1 MGKTAHTMTKKEAL
15 KMRTA
20 IATLIR
26 LTDKDRYDVAIAER
40 YPDYDYTED
49 DYELHLYLRHPEK
62 SGLIELAMLVRV
74 IEDMGT
80 HFLTCEST
88 YDAGTKKGE
97 DIRNSFKIW

>member
-1 MGKTAHTMTKKEAL
+1 MTKKEAL
-15 KMRTA
+15 EMRTA

-26 LTDKDRYDVAIAER
+26 LTDKDRYDVAIAVRVPNEK
-40 YPDYDYTED
+40 EFLQ
-49 DYELHLYLRHPEK
+49 DYELHLYLRNPEK
-62 SGLIELAMLVRV
+62 AGLIELGMLARV

-97 DIRNSFKIW
+97 DIRNSVKIW

>member
-1 MGKTAHTMTKKEAL
+1 
-15 KMRTA
+15 MRTA

-26 LTDKDRYDVAIAER
+26 LTDKDRYDVAIAVREPNER
-40 YPDYDYTED
+40 EFLQ
-49 DYELHLYLRHPEK
+49 DYELHLYLKNPEK
-62 SGLIELAMLVRV
+62 AGLIELAMLIRV

-88 YDAGTKKGE
+88 YDAGTTKGE